1 MPTALRFGG
10 MRVVVYPND
19 HRPAHVHVVGAGKEA
34 VFTLNC
40 PSGPP
45 ELRTSYGF
53 GHREVNRINESLTQA
68 LQTLC
73 DEWRKIHGGY

>member
-19 HRPAHVHVVGAGKEA
+19 HRPAHVHVVGAGKET

-45 ELRTSYGF
+45 ELRASYGF

-73 DEWRKIHGGY
+73 EEWRKIHGRY